1 LVGRNAECYV
11 SVGVGVAVRLVDVV
25 LDGQITV
32 EAFDELV
39 VFDRVWSVRS
49 NLFEQFAEWGV
60 RRIGPVVFD
69 RFEDVGYPVRVAHN
83 WWL

>member
-1 LVGRNAECYV
+1 
-11 SVGVGVAVRLVDVV
+11 
-25 LDGQITV
+25 
-32 EAFDELV
+32 
-39 VFDRVWSVRS
+39 VWSIRS
-49 NLFEQFAEWGV
+49 DLFEQLAEWGV